1 MASISSISTQQSGV
15 EQLVSKYL
23 SLERKPIDELE
34 KSKSSLSKKINIYS
48 DLKSKLKVLSD
59 RVKRFTEIG
68 GKIKIG
74 AKNASSS
81 NEKVFTAEASSGASI
96 GVNTIFV
103 SRLASRDTA
112 ISKQFGSLNGTSL
125 ASKLYGTVQ
134 KFDITVG
141 SNDAVRITL
150 EFNDE
155 NETNESMLKRIV
167 SAVNN
172 SEADVSANYI
182 KDTPDTARIT
192 IISNN
197 TGSTNKISL
206 QEVDGSNILRKLGV
220 ITAKDSRPQFEDTS
234 GGFLQPDSDNLNASF
249 TMNGIS
255 IIKDS
260 NTVSDVLQGVT
271 INLLSVQAGG
281 ENPETLS
288 ITHDGEAIKGE
299 IELFIKDYNDIIK
312 YLNAKTSVD
321 PSTFTRGALVGKF
334 TYFNLRLNLR
344 SIISGQVSSVESGA
358 PSLLS
363 QIGIDIERN
372 GTIKI
377 SDNDKFQ
384 EYIDKG
390 DSSISGLFI
399 SENGIAERIDALLK
413 NYVRTGGIV
422 DDDKK
427 FLTRRIK
434 NIDKRIADF
443 EGRLRIR
450 ESSLRRQFT
459 DLQRMLSALN
469 SQQAMIQRSMFN
481 YAGGS
486 GMNYGNQY
494 LY

>member
-1 MASISSISTQQSGV
+1 MVSISSISTQQSGV
-15 EQLVSKYL
+15 EQLVSQYL
-23 SLERKPIDELE
+23 ALERKPIDELE
-34 KSKSSLSKKINIYS
+34 KSKSSLNQKINIYS

-59 RVKRFTEIG
+59 RVKRFTETG

-81 NEKVFTAEASSGASI
+81 NEKVFTAEASSDASI
-96 GVNTIFV
+96 GINTIFV

-112 ISKQFGSLNGTSL
+112 ISKQFENLSGTSL
-125 ASKLYGTVQ
+125 ASNLYGTVQ

-141 SNDAVRITL
+141 SNDPVRITL

-155 NETNESMLKRIV
+155 NETNESILKRIV
-167 SAVNN
+167 AAINN
-172 SEADVSANYI
+172 SEADASANYI

-197 TGSTNKISL
+197 TGSTNEIIL
-206 QEVDGSNILRKLGV
+206 QEVDGSNILRELGV
-220 ITAKDSRPQFEDTS
+220 ITAKDSRPEADDTS
-234 GGFLQPDSDNLNASF
+234 GGFLQSDPDNLNASF

-260 NTVSDVLQGVT
+260 NTVSDVIQGVT
-271 INLLSVQAGG
+271 INLLSVQAEG

-288 ITHDGEAIKGE
+288 ITHDGETIKDE
-299 IELFIKDYNDIIK
+299 IELFIKDYNDVIK
-312 YLNAKTSVD
+312 YLNDKTSVD
-321 PSTFTRGALVGKF
+321 PSTFTRGELVGKF
-334 TYFNLRLNLR
+334 TYSNLRLNLR
-344 SIISGQVSSVESGA
+344 SIVSGQVSSVESGA
-358 PSLLS
+358 PFLLS
-363 QIGIDIERN
+363 QIGIGIERN

-390 DSSISGLFI
+390 DSSISGLFS
-399 SENGIAERIDALLK
+399 SENGIAEKIDALLK
-413 NYVRTGGIV
+413 NYVQTGGIV
-422 DDDKK
+422 DDDKSL
-427 FLTRRIK
+427 LTRRIK

-443 EGRLRIR
+443 EGRLKIR
-450 ESSLRRQFT
+450 EAALRRQFT

-469 SQQAMIQRSMFN
+469 SQQAILQRSMFY
-481 YAGGS
+481 YAGSS